1 MKNLLL
7 VAIAA
12 VLFVACSKKNN
23 PAPSSALTGKWY
35 VITDTIKEYQD
46 NALTEV
52 DTVKSNRTDYVQFN
66 ADKTGTV
73 LNNGVLSNFTYT
85 YSGNTIIIS
94 IPQTASNGTAK
105 APLIQTVTINT
116 LTPSNLAVAS
126 VVTIDFGTGI
136 IFKETENE
144 SFEK

>member
-35 VITDTIKEYQD
+35 VITDTIREYQD